1 MNSTDSKTR
10 ITYFDNI
17 KGILIILVVFGHFL
31 FNLQS
36 SDSIYT
42 IVTVIYYFHM
52 PAFLF
57 ISGYFSKN
65 DNCRGSEQIFR
76 LLSAY
81 LLLHAFFI
89 FFYLSTANSTKLL
102 SAYHSEWYLLFLII
116 CRILIPYISK
126 YNRILCFSVLL
137 SILIG
142 FFPETGGNET
152 LAINK
157 IVTFMPFFIT
167 GYLTRAETVEK
178 MRSLSFI
185 RKVLVIVITILVSAI
200 TIIIGIKYLHI
211 ETNVLLASAYR
222 SVTLSEPLER
232 VSMFVV
238 SAMAIILFIII
249 TPDRKLLLLTKA
261 GKHSLSIFLLHRP
274 ITLVGE
280 RILEQFPS
288 ELQILISGIFT
299 VLLVIAFGS
308 DIANKC
314 VNDILNRCVAVICK
328 KQGDKY
334 QNLFRTA
341 YCTIILSTI
350 IFPVFI
356 SLMMN
361 R

>member
-1 MNSTDSKTR
+1 
-10 ITYFDNI
+10 
-17 KGILIILVVFGHFL
+17 
-31 FNLQS
+31 
-36 SDSIYT
+36 
-42 IVTVIYYFHM
+42 
-52 PAFLF
+52 
-57 ISGYFSKN
+57 
-65 DNCRGSEQIFR
+65 
-76 LLSAY
+76 
-81 LLLHAFFI
+81 
-89 FFYLSTANSTKLL
+89 
-102 SAYHSEWYLLFLII
+102 
-116 CRILIPYISK
+116 
-126 YNRILCFSVLL
+126 
-137 SILIG
+137 
-142 FFPETGGNET
+142 
-152 LAINK
+152 
-157 IVTFMPFFIT
+157 MPFFIT